1 MFEINMANWPS
12 YFWEG
17 VGISAAII
25 FYGRF
30 YIQWLVS
37 EQRGESTIPVV
48 FWYLSAVGSLML
60 LAYGFYIQS
69 PVGVLSHSFN
79 IIIYTRNLN
88 FIWKERESLT
98 RRQRHLLHGVVL
110 MLVSLAMGLLIVTWL
125 REYDVTRQADPNVMR
140 STWFWIGVGVLG
152 QGFFALRF
160 LIQWL
165 VTEMK
170 RKSIVPVVFWYIS
183 ILASLL
189 QLASFTHRGEWV
201 FVVGISATVLIYFRN
216 LWLIH
221 RGKTPV
227 SEQNG
232 S

>member
-1 MFEINMANWPS
+1 M

-17 VGISAAII
+17 IGIAAAFI

-37 EQRGESTIPVV
+37 ELRGESTIPVI
-48 FWYLSAVGSLML
+48 FWYMSAVGSLLL

-88 FIWKERESLT
+88 FIWKEQNSLS
-98 RRQRHLLHGVVL
+98 RKKRHLLHGLVFL
-110 MLVSLAMGLLIVTWL
+110 LVSLAVGLLIITWL
-125 REYDVTRQADPNVMR
+125 REYDVTRQAEYDVMR
-140 STWFWIGVGVLG
+140 KTWFWIGVGVLG

-170 RKSIVPVVFWYIS
+170 RKSIVPVIFWYIS
-183 ILASLL
+183 ILAAIL
-189 QLASFTHRGEWV
+189 QLASFAHRGEWV
-201 FVVGISATVLIYFRN
+201 FVLGISATVLIYIRN
-216 LWLIH
+216 IWMIH
-221 RGKTPV
+221 RGKSPIG
-227 SEQNG
+227 EQG
-232 S
+232 DS